1 MKKAI
6 LFAAALFVAVASFA
20 QNEYNYQKRSLF
32 EQLPIRGN
40 DIVFLGNSIT
50 DGCEWAELFNNR
62 HIKNRGISADRSGW
76 LLDRLDPIVNGHPK
90 KLFLMIGTNDLA
102 AGVSPEEVAANIG
115 KLLDRFA
122 EESPWTKIYVQSI
135 LPVNGVDT
143 KAKAKNHWKKGA
155 EIIEANKLIEA
166 LCEGRKNVLYI
177 DVYSALVDQNGARVA
192 YQSVRFQDFRHGDAP
207 CRGNRGRIRGRP
219 QGVLH
224 ARFAQ
229 AAGRGRDAGRRPAP
243 P

>member
-90 KLFLMIGTNDLA
+90 KLFLMIGTNDGHVVA
-102 AGVSPEEVAANIG
+102 AARRAGAETIVTFNLKDFPADELSRYGLHAQSPDVFLTSVFDAHPEEAMDAMRRLVSSKRHPPRTMSEEIEH
-115 KLLDRFA
+115 LRVLRLPLFA
-122 EESPWTKIYVQSI
+122 
-135 LPVNGVDT
+135 
-143 KAKAKNHWKKGA
+143 
-155 EIIEANKLIEA
+155 
-166 LCEGRKNVLYI
+166 
-177 DVYSALVDQNGARVA
+177 
-192 YQSVRFQDFRHGDAP
+192 
-207 CRGNRGRIRGRP
+207 
-219 QGVLH
+219 
-224 ARFAQ
+224 
-229 AAGRGRDAGRRPAP
+229 RRLSETVG
-243 P
+243 

>member
-76 LLDRLDPIVNGHPK
+76 LLARLDPIVNGHPK

-122 EESPWTKIYVQSI
+122 EEWIPWLRPRTTGK
-135 LPVNGVDT
+135 
-143 KAKAKNHWKKGA
+143 
-155 EIIEANKLIEA
+155 
-166 LCEGRKNVLYI
+166 R
-177 DVYSALVDQNGARVA
+177 
-192 YQSVRFQDFRHGDAP
+192 AP
-207 CRGNRGRIRGRP
+207 RSSRP
-219 QGVLH
+219 TN
-224 ARFAQ
+224 
-229 AAGRGRDAGRRPAP
+229 
-243 P
+243 